1 MHVVGYLRGP
11 SPREIDCDSP
21 LRVVCGNGCPASDV
35 MRCGNHRASKCRP
48 CSDRYRHR
56 VRRVA
61 AEGLLHHSDTG
72 YLYLLT
78 LTAPAA
84 EEHLQWVVGWDGKSE
99 RPVCGCEAGLAAGL
113 GSWNASASSH
123 WNRLRTSL
131 KRLYPGLEYFKAVET
146 QTRGA
151 IHYHLPI
158 WSATPMN
165 SVEVQALALRAGF
178 GCVMDLDPIASGDL
192 RAAAYVSK
200 YVSKATDTR
209 DEVPWQADV
218 VDEVTGEVRLMH
230 TDARYRTWSASRGWG
245 MTMRA
250 VREMIREAAVRRAAR
265 LVELAEAVSGPPDGE
280 SSWSRSAPPLVPD

>member
-1 MHVVGYLRGP
+1 ML
-11 SPREIDCDSP
+11 
-21 LRVVCGNGCPASDV
+21 N
-35 MRCGNHRASKCRP
+35 
-48 CSDRYRHR
+48 
-56 VRRVA
+56 
-61 AEGLLHHSDTG
+61 HSDSG

-84 EEHLQWVVGWDGKSE
+84 EEHQQWVVGWDGKSE
-99 RPVCGCEAGLAAGL
+99 RPVCGCDEGLAAGL
-113 GSWNASASSH
+113 GVWNAAASSH

-158 WSATPMN
+158 WSGTPMN
-165 SVEVQALALRAGF
+165 AVEVQALALRAGF
-178 GCVMDLDPIASGDL
+178 GCVIDLGAIATGDL

-230 TDARYRTWSASRGWG
+230 TEARYRTWSASRGWG

-250 VREMIREAAVRRAAR
+250 VREMIREAAVRRAAV
-265 LVELAEAVSGPPDGE
+265 LLELAESMPAPHQGDPLTPPMVGD
-280 SSWSRSAPPLVPD
+280 PPG